1 MKAAHKDQLLL
12 LDLQKLDQ
20 RESRLRHQRDSH
32 PAHATLAE
40 LAGRAGDL
48 RRAAVAQGA
57 VISDI
62 QREAQ
67 KLEAEI
73 AKVHSRRAIQQGR
86 LERNEVP
93 LRDMTAMEHEI
104 ERMDQRISDLEDA
117 QLEAEERVEAAEEAR
132 RAMTQESAAIAA
144 DVEATRA
151 RFTEEM
157 GGVDAELRDVLAQRR
172 ELAARLPEE
181 LLAEYE
187 RSRSRN
193 GALAVIELRRGVA
206 IGAAT
211 DLAPAE
217 LGVIARLPNDE
228 VYWTEETGQ
237 LVVRSGDA
245 G

>member
-1 MKAAHKDQLLL
+1 
-12 LDLQKLDQ
+12 
-20 RESRLRHQRDSH
+20 
-32 PAHATLAE
+32 
-40 LAGRAGDL
+40 
-48 RRAAVAQGA
+48 
-57 VISDI
+57 
-62 QREAQ
+62 
-67 KLEAEI
+67 
-73 AKVHSRRAIQQGR
+73 
-86 LERNEVP
+86 
-93 LRDMTAMEHEI
+93 
-104 ERMDQRISDLEDA
+104 
-117 QLEAEERVEAAEEAR
+117 
-132 RAMTQESAAIAA
+132 MTQESAAIAA

>member
-40 LAGRAGDL
+40 LAGRADDL